1 MSLTCSPK
9 HNCNSLVTNIIAMKK
24 WIVIIVGSVLAGA
37 LLLACTKAK
46 TSGNTEEAVDPSGLI
61 LGQFNADSAYS
72 FIEQQLA
79 FGSRV
84 PGSDGHRACRNY
96 LIDKLKSY
104 NADSMVVQDAVL
116 TAYNGDK
123 LPITNIIAGWN
134 VDVPRRVL
142 LVAHWDSRPW
152 SDKETD
158 ADKRMT
164 PVPGAND
171 GASGVAVLL
180 EIARNMALRLPDV
193 GVDIMFTDAE
203 DYGDSSESDD
213 NEDTWCLGTQYWI
226 KSGMPPFSSDNLP
239 VYGILLDMV
248 GGRNARFHYE
258 YFSQLNAP
266 NPTVKVWSEASR
278 IGHGSKF
285 IRQVASAVT
294 DDHIFLSR
302 AGIPTTNIIE
312 GFNEETLSFAPTWH
326 TNNDNIENIDR
337 NSLKAVGETV
347 LNVIYKEKQ

>member
-1 MSLTCSPK
+1 MNKWTAF
-9 HNCNSLVTNIIAMKK
+9 IA
-24 WIVIIVGSVLAGA
+24 GSVLLSA
-37 LLLACTKAK
+37 LMFACVKAK
-46 TSGNTEEAVDPSGLI
+46 TSENTEKALDPVDLL
-61 LGQFNADSAYS
+61 LGKFSADSAYG

-79 FGSRV
+79 FGPRV
-84 PGSDGHRACRNY
+84 PGSDAHKACRNY
-96 LIDKLKSY
+96 LIDKLKTY
-104 NADSMVVQDAVL
+104 NADSVFVQDAVV
-116 TAYNGDK
+116 TAYNGDI

-134 VDVPRRVL
+134 VNVPRRVL

-158 ADKRMT
+158 AEAKMK

-180 EIARNMALRLPDV
+180 EIARNMAMKAPAI

-203 DYGDSSESDD
+203 DYGDSNTLDD

-226 KSGMPPFSSDNLP
+226 KSGMPPYTLDNLP

-258 YFSQLNAP
+258 YFSQINAP
-266 NPTVKVWSEASR
+266 NPTVKVWAEASR
-278 IGHGSKF
+278 IGHGGKF
-285 IRQVASAVT
+285 IRRLGSAVT

-312 GFNEETLSFAPTWH
+312 GFNEETQSFAPTWH
-326 TNNDNIENIDR
+326 TNDDNIENIDR
-337 NSLKAVGETV
+337 SSLKAVGETV
-347 LNVIYKEKQ
+347 LNVVYKEKQ